1 MARIQIDPQP
11 SYPFSTD
18 VQIYISLINYGQ
30 HLDNAQLLGLVS
42 EARFRFFKW
51 LGYQEFNIEG
61 CAIVVGDMAV
71 QYLSESFHGE
81 TLCVQM
87 TAADLNKY
95 GFDIC
100 YQVKEKTSGRDVARG
115 KIGIVLI
122 DPASKKVAL
131 LPEAFKMRLLNL

>member
-1 MARIQIDPQP
+1 MARIQIERRP

-18 VQIYISLINYGQ
+18 LQVYISHINYGQ

-42 EARFRFFKW
+42 EGRFRFFQW
-51 LGYQEFNIEG
+51 LGYQEFDIEG
-61 CAIVVGDMAV
+61 RAIVVGDLVA
-71 QYLSESFHGE
+71 QYLSEAFHGE

-87 TAADLNKY
+87 APADLGKY
-95 GFDIC
+95 GFDLC
-100 YQVKEKTSGRDVARG
+100 YRVTEKSSGREVALG

-131 LPEAFKMRLLNL
+131 LPESFKTRLLKP